1 MKKVKKIITGFLT
14 VFLFMA
20 MVLPMTT
27 VKASEEKEVAE
38 KRMYTVTFRA
48 GNVASFD
55 TDKITV
61 SDGMEVTKNYI
72 KVKVAKGDTLALTVP
87 DWESD
92 ARLTS
97 WFSNCLHYEK
107 EAAYGLKAFSGV
119 VGTAVER
126 NTEYVLD
133 YKRLINPVSYTVSFV
148 DSQTKEQIAAPQI
161 IYGNAEE
168 TITVLPVTVSDYT
181 PTESR
186 KTLKL
191 EKGKE
196 NTATFEYCYTGTVE
210 TITSTVTNVV
220 PGTTRTET
228 VVNEVEET
236 VIVPGTAQP
245 SGFTANVVNNASNTA
260 NNRANGGG
268 NALNTPAGNIANN
281 VADNSANNA
290 ADNAVNAPA
299 DENEDQT
306 VDDGNV
312 EIPEEQTP
320 LVDGDENDGVVDI
333 EESVTP
339 LANTAEDEST
349 VSGDVDGKDADLAAQ
364 EIDAASVPVAVPVIG
379 GIAAVFVVGL
389 IVFLIYKNRKRS
401 K

>member
-1 MKKVKKIITGFLT
+1 MKKVKKIITGFLM
-14 VFLFMA
+14 VFIFMA
-20 MVLPMTT
+20 LVLPMTT
-27 VKASEEKEVAE
+27 VKASEEKEVAG

-72 KVKVAKGDTLALTVP
+72 KVKVAKGDTLAFTVP
-87 DWESD
+87 GWESD

-107 EAAYGLKAFSGV
+107 EAAYGLKAFSSV

-133 YKRLINPVSYTVSFV
+133 YKRLIDPVSYTVSFI

-168 TITVLPVTVSDYT
+168 TIMVTPVTVSDYT
-181 PTESR
+181 PTESS
-186 KTLKL
+186 KIIKL

-196 NTATFEYCYTGTVE
+196 NTATFEYRYTGAVE

-228 VVNEVEET
+228 VVSEVEET
-236 VIVPGTAQP
+236 VIVPGTSQP
-245 SGFTANVVNNASNTA
+245 TGFTANVVNNASNA
-260 NNRANGGG
+260 VNAPVG
-268 NALNTPAGNIANN
+268 NTANN
-281 VADNSANNA
+281 VADNNANNA

-299 DENEDQT
+299 DDNEDQT
-306 VDDGNV
+306 VDDSNV

-333 EESVTP
+333 EESETP
-339 LANTAEDEST
+339 LSNTAEDEST
-349 VSGDVDGKDADLAAQ
+349 VSGDVDGNDADLAAQ

-379 GIAAVFVVGL
+379 GIAAVFIGGL
-389 IVFLIYKNRKRS
+389 IAFLVYKNRKRS

>member
-14 VFLFMA
+14 VFIFMA
-20 MVLPMTT
+20 LVLPMTT
-27 VKASEEKEVAE
+27 VKASEEKKVVE

-48 GNVASFD
+48 GNIACFD
-55 TDKITV
+55 IDKITV
-61 SDGMEVTKNYI
+61 SEGMEVTKNYI
-72 KVKVAKGDTLALTVP
+72 KVKVAKGDTLAFTVP
-87 DWESD
+87 GWESD

-107 EAAYGLKAFSGV
+107 EAAYGLKAFNGV
-119 VGTAVER
+119 VGTVVER

-133 YKRLINPVSYTVSFV
+133 YKRLIDPVSYTVSFI

-161 IYGNAEE
+161 TYGNAEE
-168 TITVLPVTVSDYT
+168 TITVIPVTVPDYT
-181 PTESR
+181 PTESS
-186 KTLKL
+186 KIIKL

-196 NTATFEYCYTGTVE
+196 NTATFEYRYTGAVE

-236 VIVPGTAQP
+236 VIVPGTSQP
-245 SGFTANVVNNASNTA
+245 TGFTANVVNNASNA
-260 NNRANGGG
+260 VNAPVG
-268 NALNTPAGNIANN
+268 NTANN
-281 VADNSANNA
+281 VADNNANNA

-299 DENEDQT
+299 DDNEDQT
-306 VDDGNV
+306 VDDSNV

-320 LVDGDENDGVVDI
+320 LVDGDGNDGVVAI
-333 EESVTP
+333 EESETP
-339 LANTAEDEST
+339 LANTAEDENT
-349 VSGDVDGKDADLAAQ
+349 VSGDVNGKDADLAAQ

-379 GIAAVFVVGL
+379 GITAVFVVGL
-389 IVFLIYKNRKRS
+389 IVFLIYKNRKKS

>member
-48 GNVASFD
+48 GNIASFD

-72 KVKVAKGDTLALTVP
+72 KVKVAKGDTLAFTVP
-87 DWESD
+87 GWESD

-107 EAAYGLKAFSGV
+107 EAAYGLKAFNGV

-133 YKRLINPVSYTVSFV
+133 YKRLIDPVSYTVSFI
-148 DSQTKEQIAAPQI
+148 DSQTKEQIATPQI

-168 TITVLPVTVSDYT
+168 TITVIPVTISDYT
-181 PTESR
+181 PTESS
-186 KTLKL
+186 KIIKL

-196 NTATFEYCYTGTVE
+196 NTATFEYRYTGAVE

-228 VVNEVEET
+228 VVSEVEET
-236 VIVPGTAQP
+236 VIVPGTSQP
-245 SGFTANVVNNASNTA
+245 TGFTANVVNNASNA
-260 NNRANGGG
+260 VNAPVG
-268 NALNTPAGNIANN
+268 NTANN
-281 VADNSANNA
+281 VADNNANNA

-299 DENEDQT
+299 DDNEDQT
-306 VDDGNV
+306 VDDSNV

-320 LVDGDENDGVVDI
+320 LVDGDGNDGVVDI
-333 EESVTP
+333 EESETP
-339 LANTAEDEST
+339 LANTAEDENT
-349 VSGDVDGKDADLAAQ
+349 VSGDVDGNDADLAAQ

-379 GIAAVFVVGL
+379 GITAVFVVGL
-389 IVFLIYKNRKRS
+389 IVFLIYKNRKKS

>member
-1 MKKVKKIITGFLT
+1 MKKVKKIITGFLM
-14 VFLFMA
+14 VFIFMA

-27 VKASEEKEVAE
+27 VKASEEKEAVE

-55 TDKITV
+55 IDKITV

-72 KVKVAKGDTLALTVP
+72 KVKVAKGDTLAFTVP
-87 DWESD
+87 GWESD
-92 ARLTS
+92 AGLTS

-107 EAAYGLKAFSGV
+107 EAAYGLKAFNGV

-133 YKRLINPVSYTVSFV
+133 YKRLIDPVSYTVSFI

-161 IYGNAEE
+161 NYGNAEE
-168 TITVLPVTVSDYT
+168 TITVIPVTVPDYT
-181 PTESR
+181 PVESS
-186 KTLKL
+186 KIIKL

-196 NTATFEYCYTGTVE
+196 NTATFEYRYTGAVE

-236 VIVPGTAQP
+236 VIVPGTSQP
-245 SGFTANVVNNASNTA
+245 TGFTANVVNNASNA
-260 NNRANGGG
+260 VNAPVG
-268 NALNTPAGNIANN
+268 NTANN
-281 VADNSANNA
+281 VADNNANNA

-299 DENEDQT
+299 DDNEDQN
-306 VDDGNV
+306 VDNGNV

-333 EESVTP
+333 EESETP
-339 LANTAEDEST
+339 LSNTAEDEST
-349 VSGDVDGKDADLAAQ
+349 VSGDVDGNDADLAAQ

-379 GIAAVFVVGL
+379 GIAAVFIAGL
-389 IVFLIYKNRKRS
+389 IAFLVYKNRKRS

>member
-14 VFLFMA
+14 VLLFMA

-48 GNVASFD
+48 GNIACFD

-72 KVKVAKGDTLALTVP
+72 KVKVAKGDTLAFTVP

-107 EAAYGLKAFSGV
+107 EAAYGLKAFNGV

-133 YKRLINPVSYTVSFV
+133 YKRLIDPVSYTVSFI
-148 DSQTKEQIAAPQI
+148 DSQTKEQIATPQI

-168 TITVLPVTVSDYT
+168 TITVIPVTVSDYT
-181 PTESR
+181 PTESS
-186 KTLKL
+186 KIIKL

-196 NTATFEYCYTGTVE
+196 NTATFEYRYTGAVE

-236 VIVPGTAQP
+236 VIVPGTSQP
-245 SGFTANVVNNASNTA
+245 TGFTANVVNNASNA
-260 NNRANGGG
+260 VNAPVG
-268 NALNTPAGNIANN
+268 NTVNN
-281 VADNSANNA
+281 VADNNANNA
-290 ADNAVNAPA
+290 ADNAVNALA
-299 DENEDQT
+299 DDNEDQT
-306 VDDGNV
+306 VDDNNV

-320 LVDGDENDGVVDI
+320 LVDGDGNDGVVDI
-333 EESVTP
+333 EESETP
-339 LANTAEDEST
+339 LANTAEDENT
-349 VSGDVDGKDADLAAQ
+349 VSGDVDGNDADLAAQ

-379 GIAAVFVVGL
+379 GIAAVFIAGL
-389 IVFLIYKNRKRS
+389 IAFLVYKNRKRS

>member
-1 MKKVKKIITGFLT
+1 MKKVKKIITGFLM
-14 VFLFMA
+14 VFIFMA

-48 GNVASFD
+48 GNVASID

-72 KVKVAKGDTLALTVP
+72 KVKVAKGDTLAFTVP
-87 DWESD
+87 GWESD
-92 ARLTS
+92 AGLTS

-107 EAAYGLKAFSGV
+107 EAVYGLKAFSGI

-133 YKRLINPVSYTVSFV
+133 YKRLIDPVSYTVSFI
-148 DSQTKEQIAAPQI
+148 DSKTKEQIATPQI

-168 TITVLPVTVSDYT
+168 TIMVTPVTVSDYT
-181 PTESR
+181 PTESS

-191 EKGKE
+191 EKGKA
-196 NTATFEYCYTGTVE
+196 NTATFEYRYIGSVE

-236 VIVPGTAQP
+236 VIVPGTARQT
-245 SGFTANVVNNASNTA
+245 GFTANVVNNASNA
-260 NNRANGGG
+260 V
-268 NALNTPAGNIANN
+268 NAPVGNIANN
-281 VADNSANNA
+281 VADNNANNA

-299 DENEDQT
+299 DDNEDQT
-306 VDDGNV
+306 VDDSNV

-320 LVDGDENDGVVDI
+320 LVDGDGNDGVVDI
-333 EESVTP
+333 EESETP
-339 LANTAEDEST
+339 LANTAEDENT
-349 VSGDVDGKDADLAAQ
+349 VSGDVDGNDADLAAQ

-379 GIAAVFVVGL
+379 GITAVFIAGL
-389 IVFLIYKNRKRS
+389 IAFLVYKNRKRS

>member
-14 VFLFMA
+14 VFIFMA
-20 MVLPMTT
+20 LVLPMTT
-27 VKASEEKEVAE
+27 VKASEEKEVVE

-48 GNVASFD
+48 GNIACFD
-55 TDKITV
+55 IDKITV
-61 SDGMEVTKNYI
+61 SEGMEVTKNYI
-72 KVKVAKGDTLALTVP
+72 KVKVAKGDTLAFTVP
-87 DWESD
+87 GWESD

-107 EAAYGLKAFSGV
+107 EAAYGLKAFNGV

-133 YKRLINPVSYTVSFV
+133 YKRLIDPVSYTVSFI

-161 IYGNAEE
+161 TYGNAEE
-168 TITVLPVTVSDYT
+168 TITVIPVTVPDYT
-181 PTESR
+181 PAESS
-186 KTLKL
+186 KIIKL

-196 NTATFEYCYTGTVE
+196 NTATFEYRYTGAVE

-236 VIVPGTAQP
+236 VIVPGTSQP
-245 SGFTANVVNNASNTA
+245 TGFTANVVNNASNA
-260 NNRANGGG
+260 VNAPVG
-268 NALNTPAGNIANN
+268 NTANN
-281 VADNSANNA
+281 VADNNANNA

-299 DENEDQT
+299 DDNEDQT
-306 VDDGNV
+306 VDDSNV

-320 LVDGDENDGVVDI
+320 LVDGDGNDGVVAI
-333 EESVTP
+333 EESETP
-339 LANTAEDEST
+339 LANTAEDAST
-349 VSGDVDGKDADLAAQ
+349 ASGDVNGKDADLAAQ

-379 GIAAVFVVGL
+379 GITAVFVVGL
-389 IVFLIYKNRKRS
+389 IVFLIYKNRKKS

>member
-14 VFLFMA
+14 VFIFMA
-20 MVLPMTT
+20 LVLPMTT

-48 GNVASFD
+48 GSVASFD

-61 SDGMEVTKNYI
+61 SEGMEVTKNYI
-72 KVKVAKGDTLALTVP
+72 KVKVAKGDTLDFTVP
-87 DWESD
+87 GWESD
-92 ARLTS
+92 ARMTS

-107 EAAYGLKAFSGV
+107 EAAYGLKAFNGV

-133 YKRLINPVSYTVSFV
+133 YKRLIDPVSYTVSFI
-148 DSQTKEQIAAPQI
+148 DSQTKEQIATPQI

-168 TITVLPVTVSDYT
+168 IIMVTPVTVSDYT
-181 PTESR
+181 PTESS
-186 KTLKL
+186 KTIKL
-191 EKGKE
+191 EKGKG
-196 NTATFEYCYTGTVE
+196 NTATFEYHYTGAVE

-228 VVNEVEET
+228 VVSEVEET
-236 VIVPGTAQP
+236 VIIPGAAQP
-245 SGFTANVVNNASNTA
+245 SGVTANVVNNASNA
-260 NNRANGGG
+260 VNAPVG
-268 NALNTPAGNIANN
+268 NT
-281 VADNSANNA
+281 ANNA

-299 DENEDQT
+299 DDNEDQT
-306 VDDGNV
+306 VDDSNV

-320 LVDGDENDGVVDI
+320 LVDGVVDI
-333 EESVTP
+333 EESETP

-379 GIAAVFVVGL
+379 GIAAVFIAGL
-389 IVFLIYKNRKRS
+389 IAFLVYKNRKRS

>member
-1 MKKVKKIITGFLT
+1 MKKIKKIITGFLT
-14 VFLFMA
+14 VFIFMA
-20 MVLPMTT
+20 LVLPMTT
-27 VKASEEKEVAE
+27 VKASEEKEVVE

-48 GNVASFD
+48 GNIACFD
-55 TDKITV
+55 IDKITV
-61 SDGMEVTKNYI
+61 SEGMVVTKNYI
-72 KVKVAKGDTLALTVP
+72 KVKVAKGDTLAFTVP
-87 DWESD
+87 GWESD

-107 EAAYGLKAFSGV
+107 EAAYGLKAFNGV

-133 YKRLINPVSYTVSFV
+133 YKRLIDPVSYTVSFI

-161 IYGNAEE
+161 TYGNAEE
-168 TITVLPVTVSDYT
+168 TITVIPVTVPDYT
-181 PTESR
+181 PTESS
-186 KTLKL
+186 KIIKL

-196 NTATFEYCYTGTVE
+196 NTATFEYRYTGAVE

-236 VIVPGTAQP
+236 VIVPGTSQP
-245 SGFTANVVNNASNTA
+245 TGFTANVVNNASNA
-260 NNRANGGG
+260 VNAPVG
-268 NALNTPAGNIANN
+268 NT
-281 VADNSANNA
+281 ANNA

-299 DENEDQT
+299 DDNEDQT
-306 VDDGNV
+306 VDDSNV

-320 LVDGDENDGVVDI
+320 LVDGDGNDGAVDI
-333 EESVTP
+333 EESETP
-339 LANTAEDEST
+339 LANTAEDAST
-349 VSGDVDGKDADLAAQ
+349 ASGDVNGEDADLAAQ

-379 GIAAVFVVGL
+379 GITAIFVVGL
-389 IVFLIYKNRKRS
+389 IVFLIYKNRKKS

>member
-14 VFLFMA
+14 VFIFMA
-20 MVLPMTT
+20 LVLPMTT
-27 VKASEEKEVAE
+27 VKASEEKEVVE

-48 GNVASFD
+48 GNIACFD
-55 TDKITV
+55 IDKITV
-61 SDGMEVTKNYI
+61 SEGMEVTKNYI
-72 KVKVAKGDTLALTVP
+72 KVKVAKGDTLAFTVP
-87 DWESD
+87 GWESD

-107 EAAYGLKAFSGV
+107 EAAYGLKAFNGV
-119 VGTAVER
+119 VGTVVER

-133 YKRLINPVSYTVSFV
+133 YKRLIDPVSYTVSFI

-161 IYGNAEE
+161 TYGNAEE
-168 TITVLPVTVSDYT
+168 TITVIPVTVPDYT
-181 PTESR
+181 PTESS
-186 KTLKL
+186 KIIKL

-196 NTATFEYCYTGTVE
+196 NTATFEYRYTGAVE

-236 VIVPGTAQP
+236 VIVPGTSQP
-245 SGFTANVVNNASNTA
+245 TGFTANVVNNASNA
-260 NNRANGGG
+260 V
-268 NALNTPAGNIANN
+268 NAPVGYT
-281 VADNSANNA
+281 ANNA

-299 DENEDQT
+299 DDNEDQT
-306 VDDGNV
+306 VDDSNV

-320 LVDGDENDGVVDI
+320 LVDGDGNDGAVDI
-333 EESVTP
+333 EESETP
-339 LANTAEDEST
+339 LANTAEDAST
-349 VSGDVDGKDADLAAQ
+349 ASGDVNGNDADLAAQ

-379 GIAAVFVVGL
+379 GIAAVFIAGL
-389 IVFLIYKNRKRS
+389 IAFLVYKNRKRS

>member
-1 MKKVKKIITGFLT
+1 MKKVKKIITGFLM
-14 VFLFMA
+14 VFIFMA

-48 GNVASFD
+48 GNVASID

-72 KVKVAKGDTLALTVP
+72 KVKVAKGDTLAFTVP
-87 DWESD
+87 GWESD
-92 ARLTS
+92 AGLTS

-107 EAAYGLKAFSGV
+107 EAAYGLKAFSGI

-133 YKRLINPVSYTVSFV
+133 YKRLIDPVSYTVSFI
-148 DSQTKEQIAAPQI
+148 DSKTKEQIATPQI

-168 TITVLPVTVSDYT
+168 TIMVTPVTVSDYT
-181 PTESR
+181 PTESS

-191 EKGKE
+191 EKGKA
-196 NTATFEYCYTGTVE
+196 NTATFEYRYIGSVE

-236 VIVPGTAQP
+236 VIVPGTARQT
-245 SGFTANVVNNASNTA
+245 GFTANVVNNASNAVNAPVGNTA
-260 NNRANGGG
+260 NNVSD
-268 NALNTPAGNIANN
+268 NN
-281 VADNSANNA
+281 ANNA

-299 DENEDQT
+299 DDNEDQT
-306 VDDGNV
+306 VDDSNV

-320 LVDGDENDGVVDI
+320 LVDGDGNDGVVDI
-333 EESVTP
+333 EESETP
-339 LANTAEDEST
+339 LANTAEDENT
-349 VSGDVDGKDADLAAQ
+349 VSGDVDGNDADLAAQ

-379 GIAAVFVVGL
+379 GIAAVFIAGL
-389 IVFLIYKNRKRS
+389 IAFLVYKNRKRS

>member
-14 VFLFMA
+14 VFIFMA
-20 MVLPMTT
+20 LVLPMTT
-27 VKASEEKEVAE
+27 VKASEEKEAVE

-55 TDKITV
+55 IDKITV

-72 KVKVAKGDTLALTVP
+72 KVKVAKGDTLAFTVP
-87 DWESD
+87 GWESD
-92 ARLTS
+92 AGLTS

-133 YKRLINPVSYTVSFV
+133 YKRLIDLVSYTVSFI
-148 DSQTKEQIAAPQI
+148 DSQTKEQIATPQI

-168 TITVLPVTVSDYT
+168 TIMVTPVTVSDYT
-181 PTESR
+181 PTESS
-186 KTLKL
+186 KIIKL

-196 NTATFEYCYTGTVE
+196 NTATFEYRYTGAVE

-236 VIVPGTAQP
+236 VIVPGISQP
-245 SGFTANVVNNASNTA
+245 TGFTANVVNNASNA
-260 NNRANGGG
+260 VNAPVG
-268 NALNTPAGNIANN
+268 NTANN
-281 VADNSANNA
+281 VADNNANNA

-299 DENEDQT
+299 DDNEDQT
-306 VDDGNV
+306 VDDSNV

-320 LVDGDENDGVVDI
+320 LVDGDGNDGVVDI
-333 EESVTP
+333 EESETP
-339 LANTAEDEST
+339 LANTAEDENT
-349 VSGDVDGKDADLAAQ
+349 VSGDVDGNDADLAAQ

-379 GIAAVFVVGL
+379 GIAAVFIAGL
-389 IVFLIYKNRKRS
+389 IAFLVYKNRKKS

>member
-14 VFLFMA
+14 VFIFMA
-20 MVLPMTT
+20 LVLPMTT
-27 VKASEEKEVAE
+27 VKASEEKEAVE

-55 TDKITV
+55 IDKITV

-72 KVKVAKGDTLALTVP
+72 KVKVAKGDTLAFTVP
-87 DWESD
+87 GWESD
-92 ARLTS
+92 AGLTS

-133 YKRLINPVSYTVSFV
+133 YKRLIDPVSYTVSFI
-148 DSQTKEQIAAPQI
+148 DSQTKEQIATPQI

-168 TITVLPVTVSDYT
+168 TIMVTPVTVSDYT
-181 PTESR
+181 PTESS
-186 KTLKL
+186 KIIKL

-196 NTATFEYCYTGTVE
+196 NTATFEYRYTGAVE

-228 VVNEVEET
+228 VVSEVEET
-236 VIVPGTAQP
+236 VIVPGTSQP
-245 SGFTANVVNNASNTA
+245 TGFTANVVNNASNTA
-260 NNRANGGG
+260 DNRANGGG
-268 NALNTPAGNIANN
+268 NAANTANN
-281 VADNSANNA
+281 VAYNNANNA
-290 ADNAVNAPA
+290 ADNVVNAPA
-299 DENEDQT
+299 DDNEDQT
-306 VDDGNV
+306 VDDSNV
-312 EIPEEQTP
+312 EIPEEQIP

-333 EESVTP
+333 EESETP
-339 LANTAEDEST
+339 LSNTAENESSS
-349 VSGDVDGKDADLAAQ
+349 SGDVDGKDADLAAQ

-379 GIAAVFVVGL
+379 GIAAVFIAGL
-389 IVFLIYKNRKRS
+389 IAFLVYKNRKRS

>member
-14 VFLFMA
+14 VFIFMA
-20 MVLPMTT
+20 LVLPMTT
-27 VKASEEKEVAE
+27 VKASEEKEVVE

-48 GNVASFD
+48 GNIACFD
-55 TDKITV
+55 IDKITV
-61 SDGMEVTKNYI
+61 SEGMEVTKNYI
-72 KVKVAKGDTLALTVP
+72 KVKVAKGDTLAFTVP
-87 DWESD
+87 GWESD

-107 EAAYGLKAFSGV
+107 EAAYGLKAFNGV
-119 VGTAVER
+119 VGTVVER

-133 YKRLINPVSYTVSFV
+133 YKRLIDPVSYTVSFI

-161 IYGNAEE
+161 TYGNAEE
-168 TITVLPVTVSDYT
+168 TITVIPVTVPDYT
-181 PTESR
+181 PTESS
-186 KTLKL
+186 KIIKL

-196 NTATFEYCYTGTVE
+196 NTATFEYRYTGAVE

-236 VIVPGTAQP
+236 VIVPGTSQP
-245 SGFTANVVNNASNTA
+245 TGFTANVVNNASNA
-260 NNRANGGG
+260 VNAPVG
-268 NALNTPAGNIANN
+268 NT
-281 VADNSANNA
+281 ANNA
-290 ADNAVNAPA
+290 ADNAPA
-299 DENEDQT
+299 DDNEDQT
-306 VDDGNV
+306 VDDSNV

-320 LVDGDENDGVVDI
+320 LVDGDGNDGAVDI
-333 EESVTP
+333 EESETP
-339 LANTAEDEST
+339 LANTAEDAST
-349 VSGDVDGKDADLAAQ
+349 ASGDVNGNDADLAAQ

-379 GIAAVFVVGL
+379 GITAVFVVGL
-389 IVFLIYKNRKRS
+389 IVFLIYKNRKKS

>member
-14 VFLFMA
+14 VFIFMA
-20 MVLPMTT
+20 LVLPMTT
-27 VKASEEKEVAE
+27 VKASEEKEVVE

-48 GNVASFD
+48 GNIACFD
-55 TDKITV
+55 IDKITV
-61 SDGMEVTKNYI
+61 SEGMEVTKNYI
-72 KVKVAKGDTLALTVP
+72 KVKVAKGDTLAFTVP
-87 DWESD
+87 GWESD

-107 EAAYGLKAFSGV
+107 EAAYGLKAFNGV
-119 VGTAVER
+119 VGTVVER

-133 YKRLINPVSYTVSFV
+133 YKRLIDPVSYTVSFI

-161 IYGNAEE
+161 TYGNAEE
-168 TITVLPVTVSDYT
+168 TITVIPVTVPDYT
-181 PTESR
+181 PVESS
-186 KTLKL
+186 KIIKL

-196 NTATFEYCYTGTVE
+196 NTATFEYRYTGAVE

-236 VIVPGTAQP
+236 VIVPGTSQP
-245 SGFTANVVNNASNTA
+245 TGFTANVVNNASNA
-260 NNRANGGG
+260 VNAPVG
-268 NALNTPAGNIANN
+268 NTANN
-281 VADNSANNA
+281 VADNNANNA

-299 DENEDQT
+299 DDNEDQT
-306 VDDGNV
+306 VDDSNV

-320 LVDGDENDGVVDI
+320 LVDGDGNDGVVAI
-333 EESVTP
+333 EESETP
-339 LANTAEDEST
+339 LANTAEDAST
-349 VSGDVDGKDADLAAQ
+349 ASGDVNGNDADLAAQ

-379 GIAAVFVVGL
+379 GITAVFVVGL
-389 IVFLIYKNRKRS
+389 IVFLIYKNRKKS

>member
-14 VFLFMA
+14 VFIFMA
-20 MVLPMTT
+20 LVLPMTT
-27 VKASEEKEVAE
+27 VKASEEKEAVE

-48 GNVASFD
+48 GNIACFD
-55 TDKITV
+55 IDKITV
-61 SDGMEVTKNYI
+61 SEGMEVTKNYI
-72 KVKVAKGDTLALTVP
+72 KVKVAKGDTLAFTVP
-87 DWESD
+87 GWESD

-107 EAAYGLKAFSGV
+107 EAAYGLKAFNGV
-119 VGTAVER
+119 VGTPVER

-133 YKRLINPVSYTVSFV
+133 YKRLIDPVSHTVSFI

-161 IYGNAEE
+161 TYGNAEE
-168 TITVLPVTVSDYT
+168 TITVIPVTVPDYT
-181 PTESR
+181 PVESS
-186 KTLKL
+186 KIIKL

-196 NTATFEYCYTGTVE
+196 NTATFEYRYTGAVE

-236 VIVPGTAQP
+236 VIVPGTSQP
-245 SGFTANVVNNASNTA
+245 TGFTANVVNNASNA
-260 NNRANGGG
+260 VNAPVG
-268 NALNTPAGNIANN
+268 NTANN
-281 VADNSANNA
+281 VADNNANNA

-299 DENEDQT
+299 DDNEDQT
-306 VDDGNV
+306 VDDSNV

-320 LVDGDENDGVVDI
+320 LVDGDGNDGVVAI
-333 EESVTP
+333 EESETP
-339 LANTAEDEST
+339 LANTAEDAST
-349 VSGDVDGKDADLAAQ
+349 ASGDVNGKDADLAAQ

-379 GIAAVFVVGL
+379 GITAVFVVGL
-389 IVFLIYKNRKRS
+389 IVFLIYKNRKKS

>member
-1 MKKVKKIITGFLT
+1 MKKVKKIITGFLM
-14 VFLFMA
+14 VFIFMA

-27 VKASEEKEVAE
+27 VKASEEKEAVE

-72 KVKVAKGDTLALTVP
+72 KVKVAKGDTLAFTVP
-87 DWESD
+87 GWESD
-92 ARLTS
+92 AGLTS

-107 EAAYGLKAFSGV
+107 EAAYGLKAFNGV

-133 YKRLINPVSYTVSFV
+133 YKRLIDPVSYTVSFI

-161 IYGNAEE
+161 TYGNAEE
-168 TITVLPVTVSDYT
+168 TITVIPVTVPDYT
-181 PTESR
+181 PVESS
-186 KTLKL
+186 KIIKL

-196 NTATFEYCYTGTVE
+196 NTATFEYRYTGAVE

-236 VIVPGTAQP
+236 VIVPGTSQP
-245 SGFTANVVNNASNTA
+245 TGFTANVVNNASNA
-260 NNRANGGG
+260 VNAPVG
-268 NALNTPAGNIANN
+268 NTANN
-281 VADNSANNA
+281 VADNNANNA

-299 DENEDQT
+299 DDNEDQT
-306 VDDGNV
+306 VDDSNV

-320 LVDGDENDGVVDI
+320 LVDGDGNDGVVAI
-333 EESVTP
+333 EESETP
-339 LANTAEDEST
+339 LANTAEDAST
-349 VSGDVDGKDADLAAQ
+349 ASGDVNGKDADLAAQ

-379 GIAAVFVVGL
+379 GITAVFVVGL
-389 IVFLIYKNRKRS
+389 IVFLIYKNRKKS

>member
-1 MKKVKKIITGFLT
+1 MKKVKKIITGFLM
-14 VFLFMA
+14 VFIFMA
-20 MVLPMTT
+20 LVLPMTT
-27 VKASEEKEVAE
+27 VKASEEKEVAG

-72 KVKVAKGDTLALTVP
+72 KVKVAKGDTLAFTVP
-87 DWESD
+87 GWESD
-92 ARLTS
+92 AGLTS

-133 YKRLINPVSYTVSFV
+133 YKRLIDPVSYTVSFI

-168 TITVLPVTVSDYT
+168 TIMVTPVTVSDYT
-181 PTESR
+181 PTESS
-186 KTLKL
+186 KIIKL

-196 NTATFEYCYTGTVE
+196 NTATFEYRYTGAVE

-228 VVNEVEET
+228 VVSEVEET
-236 VIVPGTAQP
+236 VIVPGTSQP
-245 SGFTANVVNNASNTA
+245 TGFTANVVNNASNA
-260 NNRANGGG
+260 VNAPVG
-268 NALNTPAGNIANN
+268 NTANN
-281 VADNSANNA
+281 VADNNANNA

-299 DENEDQT
+299 DDNEDQT
-306 VDDGNV
+306 VDDSNV

-333 EESVTP
+333 EESETP

-349 VSGDVDGKDADLAAQ
+349 VSGDVDGNDADLAAQ

-379 GIAAVFVVGL
+379 GIAAVFIGGL
-389 IVFLIYKNRKRS
+389 IAFLVYKNRKRS

>member
-48 GNVASFD
+48 GNIACFD

-72 KVKVAKGDTLALTVP
+72 KVKVAKGDTLAFTVP
-87 DWESD
+87 GWESD

-107 EAAYGLKAFSGV
+107 EAAYGLKAFNGV

-133 YKRLINPVSYTVSFV
+133 YKRLIDPVSYTVSFI
-148 DSQTKEQIAAPQI
+148 DSQTKEQIATPQI

-168 TITVLPVTVSDYT
+168 TITVIPVTISDYT
-181 PTESR
+181 PTESS
-186 KTLKL
+186 KIIKL

-196 NTATFEYCYTGTVE
+196 NTATFEYRYTGAVE

-236 VIVPGTAQP
+236 VIVPGTSQP
-245 SGFTANVVNNASNTA
+245 TGFTANVVNNASNA
-260 NNRANGGG
+260 VNAPVG
-268 NALNTPAGNIANN
+268 NTANN
-281 VADNSANNA
+281 VADNNANNA
-290 ADNAVNAPA
+290 ADNAVNALA
-299 DENEDQT
+299 DDNEDQT
-306 VDDGNV
+306 VDDSNV

-320 LVDGDENDGVVDI
+320 LVDGDGNDGVVDI
-333 EESVTP
+333 EESETP
-339 LANTAEDEST
+339 LANTAEDENT
-349 VSGDVDGKDADLAAQ
+349 VSVEVDGNDADLAAQ

-379 GIAAVFVVGL
+379 GITAVFVVGL
-389 IVFLIYKNRKRS
+389 IVFLIYKNRKSRS
-401 K
+401 NQDF

>member
-14 VFLFMA
+14 VFIFMA
-20 MVLPMTT
+20 LVLPMTT
-27 VKASEEKEVAE
+27 VKASEEKEVVE

-48 GNVASFD
+48 GNIACFD
-55 TDKITV
+55 IDKITV
-61 SDGMEVTKNYI
+61 SEGMEVTKNYI
-72 KVKVAKGDTLALTVP
+72 KVKVAKGDTLAFTVP
-87 DWESD
+87 GWESD

-107 EAAYGLKAFSGV
+107 EAAYGLKAFNGV

-133 YKRLINPVSYTVSFV
+133 YKRLIDPVSYTVSFI

-161 IYGNAEE
+161 TYGNAEE
-168 TITVLPVTVSDYT
+168 TITVIPVTVPDYT
-181 PTESR
+181 PTESS
-186 KTLKL
+186 KIIKL
-191 EKGKE
+191 EKGKA
-196 NTATFEYCYTGTVE
+196 NTATFEYRYTGAVE

-236 VIVPGTAQP
+236 VIVPGTSQP
-245 SGFTANVVNNASNTA
+245 TGFTANVVNNASNA
-260 NNRANGGG
+260 VNAPVG
-268 NALNTPAGNIANN
+268 NTANN
-281 VADNSANNA
+281 VADNNANNA

-299 DENEDQT
+299 DDNEDQT
-306 VDDGNV
+306 VDDSNV

-320 LVDGDENDGVVDI
+320 LVDGDGNDGVVDI
-333 EESVTP
+333 EESETP
-339 LANTAEDEST
+339 LANTTEDAST
-349 VSGDVDGKDADLAAQ
+349 ASGDVNGKDADLAAQ

-379 GIAAVFVVGL
+379 GITAVFVVGL
-389 IVFLIYKNRKRS
+389 IVFLIYKNRKKS

>member
-14 VFLFMA
+14 VFIFMA
-20 MVLPMTT
+20 LVLPMTT
-27 VKASEEKEVAE
+27 VKASEEKEAVE

-48 GNVASFD
+48 GNIACFD
-55 TDKITV
+55 IDKITV
-61 SDGMEVTKNYI
+61 SEGMEVTKNYI
-72 KVKVAKGDTLALTVP
+72 KVKVAKGDTLAFTVP
-87 DWESD
+87 GWESD

-107 EAAYGLKAFSGV
+107 EAAYGLKAFNGV

-133 YKRLINPVSYTVSFV
+133 YKRLIDPVSYTVSFI
-148 DSQTKEQIAAPQI
+148 DSQTKEQIATPQI

-168 TITVLPVTVSDYT
+168 TIMVTPVTVSDYT
-181 PTESR
+181 PTESS
-186 KTLKL
+186 KIIKL

-196 NTATFEYCYTGTVE
+196 NTATFEYRYTGAVE

-236 VIVPGTAQP
+236 VIVPGTSQP
-245 SGFTANVVNNASNTA
+245 TGFTANVVNNASNA
-260 NNRANGGG
+260 VNAPVG
-268 NALNTPAGNIANN
+268 NTANN
-281 VADNSANNA
+281 VADNNANNA

-299 DENEDQT
+299 DDNEDQT
-306 VDDGNV
+306 VDDSNV

-320 LVDGDENDGVVDI
+320 LVDGDGNDGAVDI
-333 EESVTP
+333 EESETP
-339 LANTAEDEST
+339 LANTAEDAST
-349 VSGDVDGKDADLAAQ
+349 ASGDVNGNDADLAAQ

-379 GIAAVFVVGL
+379 GITAVFVVGL
-389 IVFLIYKNRKRS
+389 IVFLIYKNRKKS

>member
-14 VFLFMA
+14 VFIFMA
-20 MVLPMTT
+20 LVLPMTT
-27 VKASEEKEVAE
+27 VKASEEKEAVG

-48 GNVASFD
+48 GNIACFD
-55 TDKITV
+55 MDKITV
-61 SDGMEVTKNYI
+61 SEGMEVTKNYI
-72 KVKVAKGDTLALTVP
+72 KVKVAKGDTLAFTVP
-87 DWESD
+87 GWESD
-92 ARLTS
+92 AGLTS

-133 YKRLINPVSYTVSFV
+133 YKRLIDPVSYTVNFI
-148 DSQTKEQIAAPQI
+148 DSQTKEQIATPQI

-168 TITVLPVTVSDYT
+168 TIMVTPVTVSDYT
-181 PTESR
+181 PTESS
-186 KTLKL
+186 KIIKL

-196 NTATFEYCYTGTVE
+196 NTATFEYRYTGAVE

-220 PGTTRTET
+220 PGTTRTEI

-236 VIVPGTAQP
+236 VIVPGTSQP
-245 SGFTANVVNNASNTA
+245 TGFTANVVNNASNA
-260 NNRANGGG
+260 VNAPVG
-268 NALNTPAGNIANN
+268 NTANN
-281 VADNSANNA
+281 VADNNANNA

-299 DENEDQT
+299 DDNEDQT
-306 VDDGNV
+306 VDDSNV

-333 EESVTP
+333 EESETP
-339 LANTAEDEST
+339 LSNTAEDEST
-349 VSGDVDGKDADLAAQ
+349 VSGDVDGNDADLAAQ

-379 GIAAVFVVGL
+379 GIAAVFIAGL
-389 IVFLIYKNRKRS
+389 IAFLVYKNRKRS

>member
-1 MKKVKKIITGFLT
+1 MKKVKKIITGFLM
-14 VFLFMA
+14 VFIFMA
-20 MVLPMTT
+20 LVLPMTT
-27 VKASEEKEVAE
+27 VKASEEKEVAG

-72 KVKVAKGDTLALTVP
+72 KVKVAKGDTLAFTVP
-87 DWESD
+87 GWESD

-107 EAAYGLKAFSGV
+107 EAAYGLKAFNGV

-133 YKRLINPVSYTVSFV
+133 YKRLIDPVSYTVSFI
-148 DSQTKEQIAAPQI
+148 DSQTKEQIATPQI

-168 TITVLPVTVSDYT
+168 TITVIPVTVPDYT
-181 PTESR
+181 PTESS
-186 KTLKL
+186 KIIKL

-196 NTATFEYCYTGTVE
+196 NTATFEYLYTGAVE

-236 VIVPGTAQP
+236 VIVPGTSQP
-245 SGFTANVVNNASNTA
+245 TGFTANVVNNASNA
-260 NNRANGGG
+260 VNAPIG
-268 NALNTPAGNIANN
+268 NTANN
-281 VADNSANNA
+281 VADNNANNA

-299 DENEDQT
+299 DDNEDQT
-306 VDDGNV
+306 VDDSNV
-312 EIPEEQTP
+312 EISEEQTP
-320 LVDGDENDGVVDI
+320 LVDGDGNDGVVDI
-333 EESVTP
+333 EESETP
-339 LANTAEDEST
+339 LANTAEDAST
-349 VSGDVDGKDADLAAQ
+349 ASGDVNGNDADLAAQ

-379 GIAAVFVVGL
+379 GITAVFVVGL
-389 IVFLIYKNRKRS
+389 IVFLIYKNRKKS

>member
-14 VFLFMA
+14 VFIFMA
-20 MVLPMTT
+20 LVLPMTT
-27 VKASEEKEVAE
+27 VKASEEKEAVE

-48 GNVASFD
+48 GNIACFD
-55 TDKITV
+55 IDKITV
-61 SDGMEVTKNYI
+61 SEGMEVTKNYI
-72 KVKVAKGDTLALTVP
+72 KVKVAKGDTLAFTVP
-87 DWESD
+87 GWESD

-107 EAAYGLKAFSGV
+107 EAAYGLKAFNGV

-133 YKRLINPVSYTVSFV
+133 YKRLIDPVSYTVSFI
-148 DSQTKEQIAAPQI
+148 DIQTKEQIAAPQI
-161 IYGNAEE
+161 TYGNAEE
-168 TITVLPVTVSDYT
+168 TITVIPVTVPDYT
-181 PTESR
+181 PVESS
-186 KTLKL
+186 KIIKL

-196 NTATFEYCYTGTVE
+196 NTATFEYRYTGAVE

-228 VVNEVEET
+228 VVSEVEKM
-236 VIVPGTAQP
+236 VIVPGATQP
-245 SGFTANVVNNASNTA
+245 SGVTANVVNNASNTA
-260 NNRANGGG
+260 DNRVNGGG
-268 NALNTPAGNIANN
+268 NTADTPAGNPVDNSTNNEVDN
-281 VADNSANNA
+281 VA
-290 ADNAVNAPA
+290 NAPA

-306 VDDGNV
+306 ADEGNI
-312 EIPEEQTP
+312 EIPEEQ
-320 LVDGDENDGVVDI
+320 
-333 EESVTP
+333 TP

-364 EIDAASVPVAVPVIG
+364 EIDVASVPVAVPVIG
-379 GIAAVFVVGL
+379 GIAAVFIAGL
-389 IVFLIYKNRKRS
+389 IVFLVYKNRKRS

>member
-1 MKKVKKIITGFLT
+1 MKKVKKIITGFLM
-14 VFLFMA
+14 VFIFMA
-20 MVLPMTT
+20 LVLPMTT
-27 VKASEEKEVAE
+27 VKASEEKEAVE

-72 KVKVAKGDTLALTVP
+72 KVKVAKGDTLAFTVP
-87 DWESD
+87 GWESD
-92 ARLTS
+92 AGLTS

-133 YKRLINPVSYTVSFV
+133 YKRLIDPVSYTVSFI

-161 IYGNAEE
+161 TYGNAEE
-168 TITVLPVTVSDYT
+168 TITVIPVTVPDYT
-181 PTESR
+181 PVESS
-186 KTLKL
+186 KIIKL

-196 NTATFEYCYTGTVE
+196 NTATFEYRYTGAVE

-228 VVNEVEET
+228 VVSEVEET
-236 VIVPGTAQP
+236 VIVPGAAQP
-245 SGFTANVVNNASNTA
+245 SGVTANVNASNTA
-260 NNRANGGG
+260 NNRANVGG
-268 NALNTPAGNIANN
+268 NAVNTPA
-281 VADNSANNA
+281 
-290 ADNAVNAPA
+290 
-299 DENEDQT
+299 
-306 VDDGNV
+306 DDGNV

-333 EESVTP
+333 EESETP
-339 LANTAEDEST
+339 LSNTAEDEST
-349 VSGDVDGKDADLAAQ
+349 VSGDVDGNDADLAAQ

-379 GIAAVFVVGL
+379 GIAAVFIAGL
-389 IVFLIYKNRKRS
+389 IAFLVYKNRKRS

>member
-14 VFLFMA
+14 VFIFMA
-20 MVLPMTT
+20 LVLPMTT
-27 VKASEEKEVAE
+27 VKASEEREVVE

-48 GNVASFD
+48 GNIACFD
-55 TDKITV
+55 IDKITV
-61 SDGMEVTKNYI
+61 SEGMEVTKNYI
-72 KVKVAKGDTLALTVP
+72 KVKVAKGDTLAFTVP
-87 DWESD
+87 GWESD

-107 EAAYGLKAFSGV
+107 EAAYGLKAFNGV
-119 VGTAVER
+119 VGTVVER

-133 YKRLINPVSYTVSFV
+133 YKRLIDPVSYTVSFI

-161 IYGNAEE
+161 TYGNAEE
-168 TITVLPVTVSDYT
+168 TITVIPVTVPDYT
-181 PTESR
+181 PTESS
-186 KTLKL
+186 KIIKL

-196 NTATFEYCYTGTVE
+196 NTATFEYRYTGAVE

-236 VIVPGTAQP
+236 VIVPGTSQP
-245 SGFTANVVNNASNTA
+245 TGFTANVVNNASNA
-260 NNRANGGG
+260 VNAPVG
-268 NALNTPAGNIANN
+268 NTANN
-281 VADNSANNA
+281 VADNNANNA
-290 ADNAVNAPA
+290 SNAVNAPA
-299 DENEDQT
+299 DDNEDQT
-306 VDDGNV
+306 VDDSNV

-320 LVDGDENDGVVDI
+320 LVDEDGNDGVVDI
-333 EESVTP
+333 EESETP
-339 LANTAEDEST
+339 LANTAEDAST
-349 VSGDVDGKDADLAAQ
+349 ASGDVNGKDADLAAQ

-379 GIAAVFVVGL
+379 GIAAVFIAGL
-389 IVFLIYKNRKRS
+389 IAFLVYKNRKRS

>member
-14 VFLFMA
+14 VFIFMA
-20 MVLPMTT
+20 LVLPMTT
-27 VKASEEKEVAE
+27 VKASEKKEAVE

-48 GNVASFD
+48 GNIACFD
-55 TDKITV
+55 IDKITV
-61 SDGMEVTKNYI
+61 SEGMEVTKNYI
-72 KVKVAKGDTLALTVP
+72 KVKVAKGDTLAFTVP
-87 DWESD
+87 GWESD
-92 ARLTS
+92 AGLTS

-107 EAAYGLKAFSGV
+107 EAAYGLKDFNGV

-133 YKRLINPVSYTVSFV
+133 YKRLIDPVSYTVSFI

-161 IYGNAEE
+161 TYGNAEE
-168 TITVLPVTVSDYT
+168 TITVIPVTVPDYT
-181 PTESR
+181 PTESS
-186 KTLKL
+186 KIIKL

-196 NTATFEYCYTGTVE
+196 NTATFEYRYTGAVE

-228 VVNEVEET
+228 VVSEVEET
-236 VIVPGTAQP
+236 VIVPGAAQP
-245 SGFTANVVNNASNTA
+245 SGVTANVVNNASNA
-260 NNRANGGG
+260 VNAPVG
-268 NALNTPAGNIANN
+268 NTANN
-281 VADNSANNA
+281 VADNNANNA

-299 DENEDQT
+299 DDNEDQT
-306 VDDGNV
+306 VDDSNV

-320 LVDGDENDGVVDI
+320 LVDGDGNDGVVDI
-333 EESVTP
+333 EESETP
-339 LANTAEDEST
+339 LANTAEDAST
-349 VSGDVDGKDADLAAQ
+349 ASGDVNGNDADLAAQ

-379 GIAAVFVVGL
+379 GITAVFVVGL
-389 IVFLIYKNRKRS
+389 IVFLIYKNRKKS

>member
-14 VFLFMA
+14 VFIFMA
-20 MVLPMTT
+20 LVLPMTT
-27 VKASEEKEVAE
+27 VKASEEKEVVE

-48 GNVASFD
+48 GNIACFD
-55 TDKITV
+55 IDKITV
-61 SDGMEVTKNYI
+61 SEGMEVTKNYI
-72 KVKVAKGDTLALTVP
+72 KVKVAKGDTLAFTVP
-87 DWESD
+87 GWESD

-107 EAAYGLKAFSGV
+107 EAAYGLKAFNGV
-119 VGTAVER
+119 VGTVVER

-133 YKRLINPVSYTVSFV
+133 YKCLIDPVSYTVSFI

-161 IYGNAEE
+161 TYGNAEE
-168 TITVLPVTVSDYT
+168 TITVIPVTVPDYT
-181 PTESR
+181 PTESS
-186 KTLKL
+186 KIIKL

-196 NTATFEYCYTGTVE
+196 NTATFEYRYTGAVE

-236 VIVPGTAQP
+236 VIVPGTFQP
-245 SGFTANVVNNASNTA
+245 TGFTANVVNNASNA
-260 NNRANGGG
+260 VNAPVG
-268 NALNTPAGNIANN
+268 NT
-281 VADNSANNA
+281 ANNA

-299 DENEDQT
+299 DDNEDQT
-306 VDDGNV
+306 VDDSNV

-320 LVDGDENDGVVDI
+320 LVDGDGNDGAVDI
-333 EESVTP
+333 EESETP
-339 LANTAEDEST
+339 LANTAEDAST
-349 VSGDVDGKDADLAAQ
+349 ASGDVNGNDADLAAQ

-379 GIAAVFVVGL
+379 GITAVFVVGL
-389 IVFLIYKNRKRS
+389 IVFLIYKNRKKS

>member
-1 MKKVKKIITGFLT
+1 MKKVKKIITGFLM
-14 VFLFMA
+14 VFIFMA

-48 GNVASFD
+48 GNVASID

-72 KVKVAKGDTLALTVP
+72 KVKVAKGDTLAFTVP

-107 EAAYGLKAFSGV
+107 EAAYGLKAFSGI

-133 YKRLINPVSYTVSFV
+133 YKRLIDPVSYTVSFI
-148 DSQTKEQIAAPQI
+148 DSKTKEQIATPQI

-168 TITVLPVTVSDYT
+168 TIMVTPVTVSDYT
-181 PTESR
+181 PTESS

-191 EKGKE
+191 EKGKA
-196 NTATFEYCYTGTVE
+196 NTATFEYRYIGSVE
-210 TITSTVTNVV
+210 MITSTVTNVV

-236 VIVPGTAQP
+236 VIVPGTARQT
-245 SGFTANVVNNASNTA
+245 GFTANAVNNASNA
-260 NNRANGGG
+260 V
-268 NALNTPAGNIANN
+268 NAPVGNIANN
-281 VADNSANNA
+281 VADNNANNA

-299 DENEDQT
+299 DDNEDQT
-306 VDDGNV
+306 VDDSNV

-320 LVDGDENDGVVDI
+320 LVDGDGNDGVVDI
-333 EESVTP
+333 EESETP
-339 LANTAEDEST
+339 LANTAEDENT
-349 VSGDVDGKDADLAAQ
+349 VSGDVDGNDADLAAQ
-364 EIDAASVPVAVPVIG
+364 EKDAASVPVAVPVIG
-379 GIAAVFVVGL
+379 GIAAVFIAAL
-389 IVFLIYKNRKRS
+389 IAFLVYKNRKRS

>member
-14 VFLFMA
+14 VFIFMA
-20 MVLPMTT
+20 LVLPMTT
-27 VKASEEKEVAE
+27 VKASEEKEAVE

-48 GNVASFD
+48 GNIACFD
-55 TDKITV
+55 IDKITV
-61 SDGMEVTKNYI
+61 SEGMEVTKNYI
-72 KVKVAKGDTLALTVP
+72 KVKVAKGDTLAFTVP
-87 DWESD
+87 GWESD

-107 EAAYGLKAFSGV
+107 EAAYGLKAFNGV

-133 YKRLINPVSYTVSFV
+133 YKRLIDPVSYTVSFI

-161 IYGNAEE
+161 TYGNAEE
-168 TITVLPVTVSDYT
+168 TITVIPVTVPDYT
-181 PTESR
+181 PVESS
-186 KTLKL
+186 KIIKL

-196 NTATFEYCYTGTVE
+196 NTATFEYRYTGAVE

-236 VIVPGTAQP
+236 VIVPGTSQP
-245 SGFTANVVNNASNTA
+245 TGFTANVVNNASNA
-260 NNRANGGG
+260 VNAPVG
-268 NALNTPAGNIANN
+268 NTANN
-281 VADNSANNA
+281 VADNNANNA

-299 DENEDQT
+299 DDNEDQT
-306 VDDGNV
+306 VDDSNV

-333 EESVTP
+333 EESETP
-339 LANTAEDEST
+339 LSNTAEDEST

-379 GIAAVFVVGL
+379 GIAAVFIAGL
-389 IVFLIYKNRKRS
+389 IAFLVYKNRKRS

>member
-1 MKKVKKIITGFLT
+1 MKKVKKIITGFLM
-14 VFLFMA
+14 VFIFMA

-27 VKASEEKEVAE
+27 VKASEEKEAVE

-72 KVKVAKGDTLALTVP
+72 KVKVAKGDTLAFTVP
-87 DWESD
+87 GWESD
-92 ARLTS
+92 AGLTS

-107 EAAYGLKAFSGV
+107 EAAYGLKDFNGV

-133 YKRLINPVSYTVSFV
+133 YKRLIDPVSYTVSFI

-161 IYGNAEE
+161 TYGNAEE
-168 TITVLPVTVSDYT
+168 TITVIPVTVPDYT
-181 PTESR
+181 PVESS
-186 KTLKL
+186 KIIKL

-196 NTATFEYCYTGTVE
+196 NTATFEYRYTGAVE

-228 VVNEVEET
+228 VVSEVEET
-236 VIVPGTAQP
+236 VIVPGAAQP
-245 SGFTANVVNNASNTA
+245 SGVTANVVNNASNA
-260 NNRANGGG
+260 VNAPVG
-268 NALNTPAGNIANN
+268 NTANN
-281 VADNSANNA
+281 VADNNANNA

-299 DENEDQT
+299 DDNEDQT
-306 VDDGNV
+306 VDDSNV

-320 LVDGDENDGVVDI
+320 LVDGDGNDGVVDI
-333 EESVTP
+333 EESETP
-339 LANTAEDEST
+339 LANTAEDAST
-349 VSGDVDGKDADLAAQ
+349 ASGDVNGNDADLAAQ

-379 GIAAVFVVGL
+379 GITAVFVVGL
-389 IVFLIYKNRKRS
+389 IVFLIYKNRKKS

>member
-1 MKKVKKIITGFLT
+1 MKRVKKIITGFLT
-14 VFLFMA
+14 VFIFMA
-20 MVLPMTT
+20 LVLPMTT
-27 VKASEEKEVAE
+27 VKASEEKEVVE

-48 GNVASFD
+48 GNIACFD
-55 TDKITV
+55 IDKITV
-61 SDGMEVTKNYI
+61 SEGMEVTKNYI
-72 KVKVAKGDTLALTVP
+72 KVKVAKGDTLAFTVP
-87 DWESD
+87 GWESD

-107 EAAYGLKAFSGV
+107 EAAYGLKAFNGV
-119 VGTAVER
+119 VGTVVER

-133 YKRLINPVSYTVSFV
+133 YKRLIDPVSYTVSFI

-161 IYGNAEE
+161 TYGNAEE
-168 TITVLPVTVSDYT
+168 TITVIPVTVPDYT
-181 PTESR
+181 PTESS
-186 KTLKL
+186 KIIKL

-196 NTATFEYCYTGTVE
+196 NTATFEYRYTGAVE

-236 VIVPGTAQP
+236 VIVLGTSQP
-245 SGFTANVVNNASNTA
+245 TGFTANVVNNASNA
-260 NNRANGGG
+260 VNAPVG
-268 NALNTPAGNIANN
+268 NT
-281 VADNSANNA
+281 ANNA

-299 DENEDQT
+299 DDNEDQT
-306 VDDGNV
+306 VDDSNV

-320 LVDGDENDGVVDI
+320 LVDGDGNDGAVDI
-333 EESVTP
+333 EESETP
-339 LANTAEDEST
+339 LANTAEDAST
-349 VSGDVDGKDADLAAQ
+349 ASGDVNGNDADLAAQ

-379 GIAAVFVVGL
+379 GIAAVFIAGL
-389 IVFLIYKNRKRS
+389 IAFLVYKNRKRS

>member
-1 MKKVKKIITGFLT
+1 MKKVKKIIMGFLT
-14 VFLFMA
+14 VFIFMA
-20 MVLPMTT
+20 LVLPMTT
-27 VKASEEKEVAE
+27 VKASEEKEAVE
-38 KRMYTVTFRA
+38 KRMYTVTFRV

-61 SDGMEVTKNYI
+61 SEGMEVTKNYI
-72 KVKVAKGDTLALTVP
+72 KVKVAKGDTLAFTVP
-87 DWESD
+87 GWESD

-107 EAAYGLKAFSGV
+107 EAAYGLKDFNGV

-133 YKRLINPVSYTVSFV
+133 YKRLIDPVSYTVSFI

-161 IYGNAEE
+161 TYGNAEE
-168 TITVLPVTVSDYT
+168 TITVIPVTVPDYT
-181 PTESR
+181 PVESS
-186 KTLKL
+186 KIIKL

-196 NTATFEYCYTGTVE
+196 NTATFEYRYTGAVE

-228 VVNEVEET
+228 VVSEVEET
-236 VIVPGTAQP
+236 VIIPGAAQP
-245 SGFTANVVNNASNTA
+245 SGVTANVVNNASNA
-260 NNRANGGG
+260 VNAPVG
-268 NALNTPAGNIANN
+268 NTANN
-281 VADNSANNA
+281 VADNNANNA

-299 DENEDQT
+299 DDNEDQT
-306 VDDGNV
+306 VDDSNV

-320 LVDGDENDGVVDI
+320 LVDGDGNDGVVDI
-333 EESVTP
+333 EESETP
-339 LANTAEDEST
+339 LANTAEDAST
-349 VSGDVDGKDADLAAQ
+349 ASGDVDGKDADLAAQ

-379 GIAAVFVVGL
+379 GIAAVFIAGL
-389 IVFLIYKNRKRS
+389 IAFLVYKNRKRS

>member
-1 MKKVKKIITGFLT
+1 MKTAKKIIAGFLT
-14 VFLFMA
+14 VVIFMA
-20 MVLPMTT
+20 FVLPMTT
-27 VKASEEKEVAE
+27 VKASEEKEVVE

-48 GNVASFD
+48 GNIACFD
-55 TDKITV
+55 IDKITV
-61 SDGMEVTKNYI
+61 SEGMEVTKNYI
-72 KVKVAKGDTLALTVP
+72 KVKVAKGDTLAFTVP
-87 DWESD
+87 GWESD

-133 YKRLINPVSYTVSFV
+133 YKRLIDPVSYTVSFI

-168 TITVLPVTVSDYT
+168 TIMVTPVTVSDYT
-181 PTESR
+181 PTESS
-186 KTLKL
+186 KIIKL

-196 NTATFEYCYTGTVE
+196 NTATFEYRYTGAVE

-228 VVNEVEET
+228 VVSEVEET
-236 VIVPGTAQP
+236 VIVPGTSQP
-245 SGFTANVVNNASNTA
+245 TGFTANVVNNASNA
-260 NNRANGGG
+260 VNAPVG
-268 NALNTPAGNIANN
+268 NTANN
-281 VADNSANNA
+281 VADNNANNA

-299 DENEDQT
+299 DDNEDQT
-306 VDDGNV
+306 VDDSNV

-333 EESVTP
+333 EESETP
-339 LANTAEDEST
+339 LSNTAEDEST
-349 VSGDVDGKDADLAAQ
+349 VSGDVDGNDADLAAQ

-379 GIAAVFVVGL
+379 GIAAVFIAGL
-389 IVFLIYKNRKRS
+389 IAFLVYKNRKRS

>member
-14 VFLFMA
+14 VFIFMA
-20 MVLPMTT
+20 LVLPMTT
-27 VKASEEKEVAE
+27 VKASEEKEVVE

-48 GNVASFD
+48 GNIACFD
-55 TDKITV
+55 IDKITV
-61 SDGMEVTKNYI
+61 SEGMEVTKNYI
-72 KVKVAKGDTLALTVP
+72 KVKVAKGDTLAFTVP
-87 DWESD
+87 GWESD

-107 EAAYGLKAFSGV
+107 EAAYGLKAFNGD
-119 VGTAVER
+119 VGTVVER
-126 NTEYVLD
+126 NTEYVLE
-133 YKRLINPVSYTVSFV
+133 YKRLIDPVSYTVSFI

-161 IYGNAEE
+161 TYGNAEE
-168 TITVLPVTVSDYT
+168 TITVIPVTVPDYT
-181 PTESR
+181 PTESS
-186 KTLKL
+186 KIIKL

-196 NTATFEYCYTGTVE
+196 NTATFEYRYTGAVE

-236 VIVPGTAQP
+236 VIVPGTSQP
-245 SGFTANVVNNASNTA
+245 TGFTANVVNNASNA
-260 NNRANGGG
+260 VNAPVG
-268 NALNTPAGNIANN
+268 NT
-281 VADNSANNA
+281 ANNA

-299 DENEDQT
+299 DDNEDQT
-306 VDDGNV
+306 VDDSNV

-320 LVDGDENDGVVDI
+320 LVDGDGNDGAVDI
-333 EESVTP
+333 EESETP
-339 LANTAEDEST
+339 LANTAEDAST
-349 VSGDVDGKDADLAAQ
+349 ASGDVNGNDADLAAQ

-379 GIAAVFVVGL
+379 GITAVFVVGL
-389 IVFLIYKNRKRS
+389 IVFLIYKNRKKS

>member
-14 VFLFMA
+14 VFIFMA
-20 MVLPMTT
+20 LVLPMTT
-27 VKASEEKEVAE
+27 VKASEEKEVVE

-48 GNVASFD
+48 GNIACFD
-55 TDKITV
+55 IDKITV
-61 SDGMEVTKNYI
+61 SEGMEVTKNYI
-72 KVKVAKGDTLALTVP
+72 KVKVAKGDTLAFTVP
-87 DWESD
+87 GWESD

-107 EAAYGLKAFSGV
+107 EAAYGLKAFNGV
-119 VGTAVER
+119 VGTVVER

-133 YKRLINPVSYTVSFV
+133 YKRLIDPVSYTVSFI
-148 DSQTKEQIAAPQI
+148 DSQTREQIAAPQI
-161 IYGNAEE
+161 TYGNAEE
-168 TITVLPVTVSDYT
+168 TITVIPVTVPDYT
-181 PTESR
+181 PTESS
-186 KTLKL
+186 KIIKL

-196 NTATFEYCYTGTVE
+196 NTATFEYRYTGAVE

-236 VIVPGTAQP
+236 VIVPGTSQP
-245 SGFTANVVNNASNTA
+245 TGFTANVVNNASNA
-260 NNRANGGG
+260 VNAPVG
-268 NALNTPAGNIANN
+268 NT
-281 VADNSANNA
+281 ANNA

-299 DENEDQT
+299 DDNEDQT
-306 VDDGNV
+306 VDDSNV

-320 LVDGDENDGVVDI
+320 LVDGDGNDGAVDI
-333 EESVTP
+333 EESETP
-339 LANTAEDEST
+339 LANTAEDAST
-349 VSGDVDGKDADLAAQ
+349 ASGDVDGNDADLAAQ

-379 GIAAVFVVGL
+379 GITAVFVVGQ
-389 IVFLIYKNRKRS
+389 IVFLIYKNRKKS